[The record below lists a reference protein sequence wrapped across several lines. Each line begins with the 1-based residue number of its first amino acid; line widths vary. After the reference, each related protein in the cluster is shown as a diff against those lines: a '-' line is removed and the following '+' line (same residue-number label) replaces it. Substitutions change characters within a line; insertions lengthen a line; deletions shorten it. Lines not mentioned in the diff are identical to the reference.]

1 MEFWGAEVKSG
12 EPLEVYPGDGFI
24 LHLSQACLGEV
35 KKNIGNESVC
45 LFVKVDKQKLVL
57 GTLSSENFPQLSFD
71 LVFEKKFE
79 LSHNWKNGSVYFTG
93 YKACPPEQGEVSDS
107 QEDFP
112 VVTHDSGKY
121 EPQAKPAA
129 KPDVTAAKRVK
140 IVEPNKDED
149 MDEDDVDKDASSNDD
164 SSDEDNVNEAKAK
177 VNAKEEFSEDDD
189 SSDDED
195 SSEDED
201 EETPMKAKA
210 SKKRPLESA
219 QKTPVPEKKAKL
231 VTPENTEFIVAD
243 GKKGGGHVATPHPS
257 KKAAT
262 KQQTPKSGAFPCN
275 SCNRSFNSEIGLQSH
290 TKAKHSEK

>member
-93 YKACPPEQGEVSDS
+93 YKACPPEQGEV
-107 QEDFP
+107 
-112 VVTHDSGKY
+112 SGKY

>member
-1 MEFWGAEVKSG
+1 MEVFTS
-12 EPLEVYPGDGFI
+12 PDI
-24 LHLSQACLGEV
+24 
-35 KKNIGNESVC
+35 
-45 LFVKVDKQKLVL
+45 KLVHL
-57 GTLSSENFPQLSFD
+57 NNILLHSIL
-71 LVFEKKFE
+71 FE
-79 LSHNWKNGSVYFTG
+79 Y
-93 YKACPPEQGEVSDS
+93 S

-231 VTPENTEFIVAD
+231 VTPENTD